1 MSHMNRSDSAED
13 SGSLSQANCV
23 IVLKL
28 TALLH
33 PGTQPDLLPGS
44 GPITAS
50 FLLDLCLWDKDL
62 HDCVSASCSASS
74 RVSSIMQKT

>member
-13 SGSLSQANCV
+13 SRSLNQANCV

-44 GPITAS
+44 GPIS

-62 HDCVSASCSASS
+62 YDCVSASCSASS